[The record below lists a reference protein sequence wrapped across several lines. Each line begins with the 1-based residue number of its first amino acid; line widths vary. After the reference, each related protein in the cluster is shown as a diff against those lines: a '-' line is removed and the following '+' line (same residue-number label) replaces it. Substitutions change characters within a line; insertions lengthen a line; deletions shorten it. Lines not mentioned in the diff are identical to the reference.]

1 MATLTGSKVKDTYQ
15 SLLKLETG
23 TASSTYKVV
32 EDGQG
37 NDTGLKVSTAGVEV
51 EALKFTTDPASSSSE
66 LTALVYDGSTKEVK
80 VRDLSSNAFSG
91 GLTPATV
98 YARVTTAFTIETGY
112 NTPTISAHD
121 NDSAT
126 GSYVFGGGDL
136 SLDESNKRITVN
148 TAGVY
153 RMILAAHVVTA
164 NASRDI
170 TYKLVSDSTTL
181 MEIERT
187 KATADQYYDYF
198 EYVSYF
204 ASGVQLKIEYKAS
217 GSGCT
222 LKEKSSFGVVRV
234 Q

>member
-1 MATLTGSKVKDTYQ
+1 
-15 SLLKLETG
+15 
-23 TASSTYKVV
+23 
-32 EDGQG
+32 
-37 NDTGLKVSTAGVEV
+37 
-51 EALKFTTDPASSSSE
+51 
-66 LTALVYDGSTKEVK
+66 
-80 VRDLSSNAFSG
+80 
-91 GLTPATV
+91 
-98 YARVTTAFTIETGY
+98 
-112 NTPTISAHD
+112 
-121 NDSAT
+121 
-126 GSYVFGGGDL
+126 
-136 SLDESNKRITVN
+136 
-148 TAGVY
+148 
-153 RMILAAHVVTA
+153 MILAAHVVTA